1 MSANFQERRAGLESD
16 IPRRIAA
23 LQAVMREKGIGVAD
37 DAFRDCGYPVV
48 GMHLPHCHSIG
59 LDETDG
65 ANSSATPDDLL
76 QEDMILAV
84 HPGSIFDDDTAF
96 AMSDMFRVTPDGGER
111 Q

>member
-1 MSANFQERRAGLESD
+1 MMHFGT
-16 IPRRIAA
+16 
-23 LQAVMREKGIGVAD
+23 VGI
-37 DAFRDCGYPVV
+37 RLSECN
-48 GMHLPHCHSIG
+48 LPHCHSIG